1 MVIRCLLLKLFATCW
16 WSLIQVYDERFRHV
30 LVLSQFLSRFN
41 GNNAVLLN
49 DDGSI
54 IQNAALF
61 VHSDGGQVVNQS
73 HTVVPVAH

>member
-1 MVIRCLLLKLFATCW
+1 
-16 WSLIQVYDERFRHV
+16 
-30 LVLSQFLSRFN
+30 
-41 GNNAVLLN
+41 LLN

-54 IQNAALF
+54 SQNAALF